1 MGKKRCVAV
10 HADRREGLSDLM
22 IAMALYAVDPWQTAV
37 VMELTVSMNMVVVA
51 RPHGGR
57 FARCILEM

>member
-1 MGKKRCVAV
+1 M